1 MAAKDVYTDGTENKH
16 DRFLDVGQEP
26 RRMLQ
31 PIEGYQKMPLVTLE
45 KAVEPIAF
53 CCPDIYRRVF
63 IAMSNCEKP
72 ADGLD
77 QNESASIFLY
87 TMEWEPQEE
96 CLYHVLNKTLRTEN
110 RQKLRPWFSYLKLVL
125 TALQKLPAEK
135 QTIWRGVT
143 LDLSQQYEVGKRYVW
158 WAFSSCTRSLA
169 ILESEQFLGKRGSR
183 TLFSIE
189 CQNGKKIR
197 SHSYIDVED
206 EILLLPATQFEVIS
220 KLNPSSDLHIIHLK
234 QVDPPFCLIELPP
247 IAITL
252 QVTSQT
258 KKNEVQLSNNYR
270 NEKLEKLIAQCPFN
284 KTVNLDSQGLTDNDI
299 PIIIQ
304 HAIIDKKCWYLN
316 INKNMITDNGINH
329 LAEAIESNT
338 SLGVLT
344 LIENQITDVGVHH
357 IAQALHTN
365 RRLVF
370 LNLGFNQIT
379 EKGARF
385 LSESLQ
391 ANSTLEDLLI
401 DYTSIGDRG
410 IQYLAN
416 TLVQNS
422 TLETLSLAAT
432 GLTDNGVTNL
442 AKMLKHNT
450 TLIALDVDHNPIT
463 DSGIKLILDALCN
476 NNVLQK
482 LHIQCEQMTNKS
494 IKDTENMLKLND
506 TLTDLHVLQETFTIE
521 EQQKLQEM
529 LSAKQNR
536 RLRFDKSYN

>member
-1 MAAKDVYTDGTENKH
+1 MAGKDVYSDETENKH

-31 PIEGYQKMPLVTLE
+31 PIEGYQKMALVSLE
-45 KAVEPIAF
+45 KAIEPIVF

-63 IAMSNCEKP
+63 IAMSNCENP
-72 ADGLD
+72 ADGLN

-96 CLYHVLNKTLRTEN
+96 CLYYVLNKTLRTEN

-143 LDLSQQYEVGKRYVW
+143 LDMSQQYEVGKRYVW

-234 QVDPPFCLIELPP
+234 QVDPPFSLIELPP
-247 IAITL
+247 TRITL

-258 KKNEVQLSNNYR
+258 KKNEIKLSNNYR
-270 NEKLEKLIAQCPFN
+270 NEKLEELTAQCPF
-284 KTVNLDSQGLTDNDI
+284 KGTVDLKSQKLTDNDI

-304 HAIIDKKCWYLN
+304 QAIIDKECWSLSIN
-316 INKNMITDNGINH
+316 INMITDKGIYH
-329 LAEAIESNT
+329 LAKAIESNT

-344 LIENQITDVGVHH
+344 LSENQITDVGVHH
-357 IAQALHTN
+357 IAQALQTN
-365 RRLVF
+365 TRLVF
-370 LNLGFNQIT
+370 LDISFNQVT
-379 EKGARF
+379 ENGARF

-391 ANSTLEDLLI
+391 ADSTLRRLLMN
-401 DYTSIGDRG
+401 YTSIGDRG

-422 TLETLSLAAT
+422 TLEHLSLAAT

-450 TLIALDVDHNPIT
+450 ALIELDVDHNPIT

-482 LHIQCEQMTNKS
+482 LHIKCKQMTNKS
-494 IKDTENMLKLND
+494 IKDIENMLKLND
-506 TLTDLHVLQETFTIE
+506 TLTDLYILQETFTIE
-521 EQQKLQEM
+521 EQQKLQTM
-529 LSAKQNR
+529 LSTKQNR
-536 RLRFDKSYN
+536 QIHFDKA

>member
-45 KAVEPIAF
+45 KAVEPIVF

-96 CLYHVLNKTLRTEN
+96 CLYYVLNKTLRTEN

-143 LDLSQQYEVGKRYVW
+143 LDMSQQYEVGKRYVW

-234 QVDPPFCLIELPP
+234 QVDPPFSLIELPSTG
-247 IAITL
+247 ITL

-258 KKNEVQLSNNYR
+258 TKNEIQVSNNYR
-270 NEKLEKLIAQCPFN
+270 NEKLEELIAQCPVN

-304 HAIIDKKCWYLN
+304 HAIIDKKCSSLS
-316 INKNMITDNGINH
+316 INENMITDKGIYH
-329 LAEAIESNT
+329 MAKAIESNT
-338 SLGVLT
+338 SLGL
-344 LIENQITDVGVHH
+344 LNLSNNQITDVGVHY

-365 RRLVF
+365 TTLFF

-379 EKGARF
+379 ENGARF
-385 LSESLQ
+385 LFESLQ
-391 ANSTLEDLLI
+391 ANSTLRTLLMN
-401 DYTSIGDRG
+401 YTSIGDRG
-410 IQYLAN
+410 IQYLAD
-416 TLVQNS
+416 TLAQNS
-422 TLETLSLAAT
+422 TLQTLSLAAT
-432 GLTDNGVTNL
+432 QLTDNGVTNL

-450 TLIALDVDHNPIT
+450 TLIELAVNHNPIT
-463 DSGIKLILDALCN
+463 NSGIKLILDALCN

-482 LHIQCEQMTNKS
+482 LHIECELMTNKS
-494 IKDTENMLKLND
+494 IKNIEKMLKLND
-506 TLTDLHVLQETFTIE
+506 TLTDLYVLQKTFTIE
-521 EQQKLQEM
+521 EQQKLQTM
-529 LSAKQNR
+529 LSTKQNR
-536 RLRFDKSYN
+536 QIHFAEV

>member
-1 MAAKDVYTDGTENKH
+1 MAAKDVYSDGTENKH

-31 PIEGYQKMPLVTLE
+31 PIEGYQKMPLISLE
-45 KAVEPIAF
+45 KAVEPILF

-63 IAMSNCEKP
+63 VAMSNCENP
-72 ADGLD
+72 IDGLD

-96 CLYHVLNKTLRTEN
+96 CLYYVLNKTLRTEN

-169 ILESEQFLGKRGSR
+169 ILESEQFLGKHGSR

-197 SHSYIDVED
+197 SHSYINVED

-234 QVDPPFCLIELPP
+234 QVDPPFSLIELPP
-247 IAITL
+247 TGITL
-252 QVTSQT
+252 QITSQI
-258 KKNEVQLSNNYR
+258 KKNVIQLSNNYR
-270 NEKLEKLIAQCPFN
+270 NEKLEELIAQCPFN
-284 KTVNLDSQGLTDNDI
+284 KTVDLESQELTDNDI

-304 HAIIDKKCWYLN
+304 QAIIDKECWYLT

-329 LAEAIESNT
+329 LAKAIESNT

-344 LIENQITDVGVHH
+344 LRYNKITDVGVHY

-365 RRLVF
+365 AWLVF
-370 LNLGFNQIT
+370 LDLSGNQIT
-379 EKGARF
+379 ENGARF

-391 ANSTLEDLLI
+391 ANTTLKQLLI
-401 DYTSIGDRG
+401 NFTSIGDRG

-416 TLVQNS
+416 TQAQNS
-422 TLETLSLAAT
+422 TLKTLSLAAT

-450 TLIALDVDHNPIT
+450 TLIELDVDYNPVT
-463 DSGIKLILDALCN
+463 DSGIKLILEALCN

-482 LHIQCEQMTNKS
+482 LHIQCKQMTNKS
-494 IKDTENMLKLND
+494 IKDIENTLKLND
-506 TLTDLHVLQETFTIE
+506 TLTDLYVLQKTFTIE
-521 EQQKLQEM
+521 EQQRIQKM
-529 LSAKQNR
+529 LSTKQNR
-536 RLRFDKSYN
+536 QIHFDEA

>member
-1 MAAKDVYTDGTENKH
+1 MAAKDVYSDGTENKH

-31 PIEGYQKMPLVTLE
+31 PIEGYQKMPLVSLD
-45 KAVEPIAF
+45 KAVEPIVF
-53 CCPDIYRRVF
+53 YCPDINRRVF
-63 IAMSNCEKP
+63 IAMSNCENP

-96 CLYHVLNKTLRTEN
+96 CLYYVLNKTLRTEN
-110 RQKLRPWFSYLKLVL
+110 RQKLRPWYSYLKLVL
-125 TALQKLPAEK
+125 TALQKLSAEK

-169 ILESEQFLGKRGSR
+169 ILASEQFLGKHGSR

-234 QVDPPFCLIELPP
+234 QVDPPFSLIELPP
-247 IAITL
+247 TRITL

-258 KKNEVQLSNNYR
+258 KKNEIKLSNNYR
-270 NEKLEKLIAQCPFN
+270 NEKLEELIAQCPF
-284 KTVNLDSQGLTDNDI
+284 KGTVNLKSQKLTDNDI

-304 HAIIDKKCWYLN
+304 HAIIDKKCSYLS
-316 INKNMITDNGINH
+316 IKKNMITDNGINH
-329 LAEAIESNT
+329 LAKAIESNT
-338 SLGVLT
+338 SLGVLA
-344 LIENQITDVGVHH
+344 LDNNKITDVGVHY
-357 IAQALHTN
+357 IAQALQANT
-365 RRLVF
+365 RLVL
-370 LNLGFNQIT
+370 LNISDNQIT

-385 LSESLQ
+385 LSEFLQ
-391 ANSTLEDLLI
+391 ANSTLQDLLI

-422 TLETLSLAAT
+422 TLEYLSLAAT
-432 GLTDNGVTNL
+432 GLTDNGVENL
-442 AKMLKHNT
+442 AEMLNHNT
-450 TLIALDVDHNPIT
+450 TLIDLNVGHNPIT
-463 DSGIKLILDALCN
+463 DSGIKLILDAL
-476 NNVLQK
+476 
-482 LHIQCEQMTNKS
+482 
-494 IKDTENMLKLND
+494 
-506 TLTDLHVLQETFTIE
+506 
-521 EQQKLQEM
+521 
-529 LSAKQNR
+529 
-536 RLRFDKSYN
+536 